1 MYLLGLC
8 ALVDIACGEFA
19 DLVVEPKVEPGL
31 RKADAEDIV
40 GREHRT
46 YVVLTLF
53 HPSSRIL
60 NELFACRNDASKGR
74 RL

>member
-31 RKADAEDIV
+31 RKVDAEDIV

-46 YVVLTLF
+46 YVLLTVCYPSRRIFNKLF
-53 HPSSRIL
+53 D
-60 NELFACRNDASKGR
+60 CRNDA
-74 RL
+74 